1 MSTQHTLLNFLT
13 MLKSGEGG
21 GIDGSIYK
29 IPLLRIKNPILDKE
43 NICGFEEKLV
53 KCLRFN
59 ET

>member
-43 NICGFEEKLV
+43 TFVGLKKNW
-53 KCLRFN
+53 
-59 ET
+59 